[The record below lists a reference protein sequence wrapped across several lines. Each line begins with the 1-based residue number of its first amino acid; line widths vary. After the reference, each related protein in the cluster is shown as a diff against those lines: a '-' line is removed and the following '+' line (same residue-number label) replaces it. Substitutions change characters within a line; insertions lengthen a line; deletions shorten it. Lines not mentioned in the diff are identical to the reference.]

1 MNFEQEKLNV
11 FREISNIGSGNASTS
26 LAQMLNE
33 IVDIGIPNSDL
44 REFSDITNSYSS
56 PEELV
61 VGTVL
66 QISGDLE
73 GFIMVIMDVDSTLT
87 LLSRLLGRKI
97 ECDKENY
104 EELYKELN
112 SVGEIFGIFG
122 QDFSGIGTYL
132 TAMSDMT
139 GLTIDQSIPYF
150 SVDMVMAIMNLPASL
165 YGGESDSILCIETEF
180 FTLDRE
186 IEGKYYFIPKVE
198 SCNTL
203 LSKLGFEV

>member
-104 EELYKELN
+104 EELYKE
-112 SVGEIFGIFG
+112 
-122 QDFSGIGTYL
+122 
-132 TAMSDMT
+132 
-139 GLTIDQSIPYF
+139 
-150 SVDMVMAIMNLPASL
+150 
-165 YGGESDSILCIETEF
+165 
-180 FTLDRE
+180 
-186 IEGKYYFIPKVE
+186 
-198 SCNTL
+198 
-203 LSKLGFEV
+203 

>member
-112 SVGEIFGIFG
+112 SVGEICNNILC
-122 QDFSGIGTYL
+122 GTYL

>member
-1 MNFEQEKLNV
+1 MNFEQEKINV

-112 SVGEIFGIFG
+112 SVGEICNILC
-122 QDFSGIGTYL
+122 GTYL

>member
-1 MNFEQEKLNV
+1 MNFEKEKLNV

-112 SVGEIFGIFG
+112 SVGEICNILC
-122 QDFSGIGTYL
+122 GTYL

>member
-66 QISGDLE
+66 QISGDVE
-73 GFIMVIMDVDSTLT
+73 GFIIVIMDVDSTLT

-112 SVGEIFGIFG
+112 SVGEICNILC
-122 QDFSGIGTYL
+122 GTYL

>member
-44 REFSDITNSYSS
+44 REFSEITNSYSS

-73 GFIMVIMDVDSTLT
+73 GFIMVIMDVDSTLN
-87 LLSRLLGRKI
+87 LLSRLLGKKI

-112 SVGEIFGIFG
+112 SVGEICNILC
-122 QDFSGIGTYL
+122 GTYL
-132 TAMSDMT
+132 TAISDMT
-139 GLTIDQSIPYF
+139 GLSINQSIPYF
-150 SVDMVMAIMNLPASL
+150 SVDMVMAIMNLPASM
-165 YGGESDSILCIETEF
+165 YGDQADSILCIETEF
-180 FTLDRE
+180 FTLDRQ

-198 SCNTL
+198 SCNKL
-203 LSKLGFEV
+203 LANLGFEV

>member
-44 REFSDITNSYSS
+44 REFSDITNSYSL

-112 SVGEIFGIFG
+112 SVGEICNILC
-122 QDFSGIGTYL
+122 GTYL

>member
-73 GFIMVIMDVDSTLT
+73 DFIMVIMDVDSTLT

-112 SVGEIFGIFG
+112 SVGEICNILC
-122 QDFSGIGTYL
+122 GTYL

>member
-44 REFSDITNSYSS
+44 WEFSDITNSYSS

-104 EELYKELN
+104 EELYKELS
-112 SVGEIFGIFG
+112 SVGEICNILC
-122 QDFSGIGTYL
+122 GTYL

>member
-44 REFSDITNSYSS
+44 REFSDITNSNSS

-112 SVGEIFGIFG
+112 SVGEVCNILC
-122 QDFSGIGTYL
+122 GTYL

>member
-112 SVGEIFGIFG
+112 SVGEICNILCV
-122 QDFSGIGTYL
+122 TYL

>member
-1 MNFEQEKLNV
+1 MNFEQEKINV

-112 SVGEIFGIFG
+112 SVGEICNILC
-122 QDFSGIGTYL
+122 GTYL

-165 YGGESDSILCIETEF
+165 YGGESDSILYIETEF

>member
-73 GFIMVIMDVDSTLT
+73 GFIMVIMDVDSTLN

-104 EELYKELN
+104 EELYKKLN
-112 SVGEIFGIFG
+112 SVGEICNILC
-122 QDFSGIGTYL
+122 GTYL

>member
-104 EELYKELN
+104 EELYNELN
-112 SVGEIFGIFG
+112 SVGEVCNILC
-122 QDFSGIGTYL
+122 GTYL

-165 YGGESDSILCIETEF
+165 YGGESDSILFIETEF

>member
-112 SVGEIFGIFG
+112 SVGEICNILC
-122 QDFSGIGTYL
+122 GTYL

-203 LSKLGFEV
+203 LSKLGY

>member
-73 GFIMVIMDVDSTLT
+73 GVIMVIVDVDSTLT

-112 SVGEIFGIFG
+112 SVGEICNILC
-122 QDFSGIGTYL
+122 GTYL

>member
-112 SVGEIFGIFG
+112 SVGEVCNILC
-122 QDFSGIGTYL
+122 GTYL

-186 IEGKYYFIPKVE
+186 IEGKYYFIHKVE

>member
-1 MNFEQEKLNV
+1 MNFEQEKLNL

-112 SVGEIFGIFG
+112 SVGEICNILC
-122 QDFSGIGTYL
+122 GTYL

>member
-11 FREISNIGSGNASTS
+11 FREISNIGSSNASTS

-104 EELYKELN
+104 EELYNELN
-112 SVGEIFGIFG
+112 SVGEVCNILC
-122 QDFSGIGTYL
+122 GTYL

-198 SCNTL
+198 SCKTL

>member
-61 VGTVL
+61 VGPVL

-112 SVGEIFGIFG
+112 SVGEICNILC
-122 QDFSGIGTYL
+122 GTYL

>member
-56 PEELV
+56 PGELV

-104 EELYKELN
+104 EELYNELN
-112 SVGEIFGIFG
+112 SVGEVCNILC
-122 QDFSGIGTYL
+122 GTYL

>member
-104 EELYKELN
+104 EELYNELN
-112 SVGEIFGIFG
+112 SVGEVCNILC
-122 QDFSGIGTYL
+122 GTYL

-198 SCNTL
+198 SCNTFL
-203 LSKLGFEV
+203 AKLGFEV

>member
-73 GFIMVIMDVDSTLT
+73 GFIMVIMDVDSILT

-112 SVGEIFGIFG
+112 SVGEICNILC
-122 QDFSGIGTYL
+122 GTYL

>member
-104 EELYKELN
+104 EELYNELN
-112 SVGEIFGIFG
+112 SVGEVCNILC
-122 QDFSGIGTYL
+122 GTYL

-186 IEGKYYFIPKVE
+186 IDYFIPKVE

-203 LSKLGFEV
+203 LAKLGFEV

>member
-87 LLSRLLGRKI
+87 LLSRLLGIKI

-112 SVGEIFGIFG
+112 SVGEICNILC
-122 QDFSGIGTYL
+122 GTYL

-186 IEGKYYFIPKVE
+186 IEGKYYFIPKEE

>member
-56 PEELV
+56 PGELV

-112 SVGEIFGIFG
+112 SVGEVCNILC
-122 QDFSGIGTYL
+122 GTYL

>member
-97 ECDKENY
+97 ECGKENY
-104 EELYKELN
+104 EELYNELN
-112 SVGEIFGIFG
+112 SVGEVCNILC
-122 QDFSGIGTYL
+122 GTYL

>member
-112 SVGEIFGIFG
+112 SVGEICNILC
-122 QDFSGIGTYL
+122 GTYL

-203 LSKLGFEV
+203 LSNLGFEV

>member
-56 PEELV
+56 PGELV

-112 SVGEIFGIFG
+112 SVGEICNILC
-122 QDFSGIGTYL
+122 GTYL

>member
-1 MNFEQEKLNV
+1 MNFEQEKSNV

-112 SVGEIFGIFG
+112 SVGEICNILC
-122 QDFSGIGTYL
+122 GTYL

>member
-112 SVGEIFGIFG
+112 SVGEICNILC
-122 QDFSGIGTYL
+122 GTYL

-198 SCNTL
+198 SCNTV

>member
-97 ECDKENY
+97 ECNKENY

-112 SVGEIFGIFG
+112 SVGEICNILC
-122 QDFSGIGTYL
+122 GTYL